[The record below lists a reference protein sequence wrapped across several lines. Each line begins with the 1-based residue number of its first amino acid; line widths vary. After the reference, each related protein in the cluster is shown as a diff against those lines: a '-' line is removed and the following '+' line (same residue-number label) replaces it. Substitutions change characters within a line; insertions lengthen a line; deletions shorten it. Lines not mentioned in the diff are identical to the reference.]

1 MSLFITFTARA
12 VYHHPTYPFNIQA
25 WQFIN
30 HHKQQSV
37 SGVHRVKQC
46 RCMCYQSICRVVII
60 MDQLKKLLF
69 TILLIHFMCTMLDV
83 GFSIESLAREST
95 CFCNSHWRAYLQILN
110 ACICV
115 LNSMLI
121 GTGVG
126 YLLNHIY
133 DCPVAKPFISFPLMS
148 DCSCI
153 LCTEPASNS
162 NATPMKDQSSQAN
175 FTRPIGSEPRSLP
188 PLPLPLYSNQGTTP
202 PPHSPTNNHEASSWK
217 NEANL
222 RRCGDVVY

>member
-1 MSLFITFTARA
+1 
-12 VYHHPTYPFNIQA
+12 
-25 WQFIN
+25 
-30 HHKQQSV
+30 
-37 SGVHRVKQC
+37 
-46 RCMCYQSICRVVII
+46 
-60 MDQLKKLLF
+60 MDYLKKLLF

-188 PLPLPLYSNQGTTP
+188 PLPHKQPWSIIMEEWSQFTKMWRCRILNSRIWTKDGIASNNKHWRRPLIVIFKVSCILND
-202 PPHSPTNNHEASSWK
+202 WWRFK
-217 NEANL
+217 NIVFIELWILVN
-222 RRCGDVVY
+222 

>member
-1 MSLFITFTARA
+1 
-12 VYHHPTYPFNIQA
+12 
-25 WQFIN
+25 
-30 HHKQQSV
+30 
-37 SGVHRVKQC
+37 
-46 RCMCYQSICRVVII
+46 
-60 MDQLKKLLF
+60 
-69 TILLIHFMCTMLDV
+69 MCTMLDV

-153 LCTEPASNS
+153 LCTEQASNS

-188 PLPLPLYSNQGTTP
+188 PLPSTATRALLPLPTP
-202 PPHSPTNNHEASSWK
+202 PRTTMKHHHGRMKPIYEDVEMSYIKFK
-217 NEANL
+217 NLN
-222 RRCGDVVY
+222 